1 MTNLKLNQK
10 DLYAAMK
17 RGRNHVDC
25 DEAYKNSFDK
35 LESEFGNAGMEA
47 DQEKN
52 DALNC
57 VFHSGGISEL
67 MRFATTIPGAYMI
80 SDDEQKRISD
90 NLLSRVPKMTKDL
103 AVELIGY
110 RTDLVMYL
118 TQKCG

>member
-1 MTNLKLNQK
+1 MTKTAINPK
-10 DLYAAMK
+10 DFYVSLK
-17 RGRNHVDC
+17 RGRNYPDC

-35 LESEFGNAGMEA
+35 LESEFSNAGMEA

-52 DALNC
+52 DALEC
-57 VFHSGGISEL
+57 VFTSGGMSEL

-90 NLLSRVPKMTKDL
+90 NLLAKIPKMTKDL

-110 RTDLVMYL
+110 RTDLTMYL